1 VELLGGVYQGG
12 ETALDMASRAVRKEE
27 EEEEGRGVGR
37 GSPARAEDHPPRFV
51 EAKETKRNAGRKMHY

>member
-27 EEEEGRGVGR
+27 REEEGGAALVAAPPLAIRRSSLALRRG
-37 GSPARAEDHPPRFV
+37 
-51 EAKETKRNAGRKMHY
+51 KRD